1 MVEAAQWYAANNF
14 PIFPLKPRGKEP
26 LTKHGF
32 KDATTDKAC
41 ISKWWEK
48 WPEAN
53 IGLPTGT
60 KSGLLVVDCDPRNGG
75 PADRAELIEQCGPIP
90 ETAEVLTGGGGRHV
104 YFRYHGGPIPKTLA
118 HGIDLKGDGGYVVAP
133 PSMHA
138 SGKRYEVDGTR
149 GAKALLNPAEPP
161 EWLRERLNAAA
172 PRESIANASG
182 VAMWRPGERNSNLT
196 SLAGTMRRQGC
207 TSEAIE
213 AVLLEENKR
222 RCNPPLEETE
232 VRRIAKSVARYEPG
246 QPESGPQD
254 EDDSNAL
261 PVQWPIPLREEAYQ
275 GLVGTWVRMVEP
287 HTEADPAALIIQM
300 LVAFG
305 NMIGRNPHYLVEA
318 DRHNTNLFAV
328 IVGQTAKGRKGTSLG
343 HVKEMLKAID
353 EQWCET
359 RMMGGLSSGEGLIW
373 SVRDEI
379 RESVPIRDR
388 SQLIRHEEQVT
399 DSGVQDKRLLVTES
413 EFASVLQRAE
423 RETNTLSAIIRQ
435 SWDSGSLRV
444 LTKKQSASTTDAHI
458 SIIAH
463 ITGDELRRLLN
474 STEAANGFANR
485 FLWVCA
491 KRSRCLPDGGT
502 LDQVDFSE
510 LTQQLRDAARFAR
523 DVGRMERDV
532 RAKAIWYKVYPVL
545 SEGKPGLLGSVT
557 SRAEPQVLRLACI
570 YALLDSSATVR
581 EEHLIAALEI
591 WRYCE
596 DSARFIFGDALGDAT
611 GDEIIRVLRQRPQ
624 QGMTRND
631 IRDHFKRNKSSAEI
645 GRALGVLLE
654 YGLTRVERNKEDESQ
669 KRPTERWFGANGVRG

>member
-1 MVEAAQWYAANNF
+1 MVEAAQWYATNNF

-26 LTKHGF
+26 LTKNGF

-41 ISKWWEK
+41 ISRWWEE

-60 KSGLLVVDCDPRNGG
+60 KTRLLVVDCDPRNGG

-90 ETAEVLTGGGGRHV
+90 ATAEVLTGGGGRHI
-104 YFRYHGGPIPKTLA
+104 YFRYDGGPIPKTLA
-118 HGIDLKGDGGYVVAP
+118 KGIDLKGDGGYVVAP
-133 PSMHA
+133 PSLHA
-138 SGKRYEVDGTR
+138 SGTRYEVDDIR
-149 GAKALLNPAEPP
+149 GAKALLNPAAPP
-161 EWLRERLNAAA
+161 EWLRERLKTA
-172 PRESIANASG
+172 PSRAS
-182 VAMWRPGERNSNLT
+182 VTNTSNDAMWRTGERNNKLT
-196 SLAGTMRRQGC
+196 SLGGTMRKRGC
-207 TSEAIE
+207 TVESIQAALI
-213 AVLLEENKR
+213 EENKR
-222 RCNPPLEETE
+222 RCNPPLDASE
-232 VRRIAKSVARYEPG
+232 VRRIAESVARYEPG
-246 QPESGPQD
+246 QSESMPQAEGD
-254 EDDSNAL
+254 GDL
-261 PVQWPIPLREEAYQ
+261 LVPVRWPNPLREEAYH

-343 HVKEMLKAID
+343 QVKAMLKAID

-379 RESVPIRDR
+379 RESVPIREKG
-388 SQLIRHEEQVT
+388 QLIRHEEQMT
-399 DSGVQDKRLLVTES
+399 DSGVQDKRLLVTEP

-485 FLWVCA
+485 FLWVSA
-491 KRSRCLPDGGT
+491 KRSRCLPDGGA
-502 LDQVDFSE
+502 LNQVDFAE
-510 LTQQLRDAARFAR
+510 LTQQLRDAAGFAQN
-523 DVGRMERDV
+523 VGRMERDV
-532 RAKAIWYKVYPVL
+532 RAKAIWHKVYPVL
-545 SEGKPGLLGSVT
+545 SGGKPGLLGSVT
-557 SRAEPQVLRLACI
+557 SRAEAQVLRLACI

-581 EEHLIAALEI
+581 EEHLLAALEI

-611 GDEIIRVLRQRPQ
+611 GDEIIRALRQSPQ
-624 QGMTRND
+624 GLTRND
-631 IRDHFKRNKSSAEI
+631 IRDHFNRNKSSAEI

-654 YGLTRVERNKEDESQ
+654 YGLTRVDRNKEDESH
-669 KRPTERWFGANGVRG
+669 KRPTERWFAEN